1 MLDAIEL
8 LARAGIECD
17 REAMELP
24 AWFHDARLVLVTK
37 THKVSDD
44 DVNGAVRRVR
54 RRLRRRFQAGS
65 RASARLVAG
74 RNAFPHGNRP

>member
-8 LARAGIECD
+8 PARAGIECD

-44 DVNGAVRRVR
+44 DVNGVSDEDFKPARARV
-54 RRLRRRFQAGS
+54 L
-65 RASARLVAG
+65 ASLLDGPLFHATG
-74 RNAFPHGNRP
+74 RER